1 MISPIL
7 TKLYGSILE
16 KKINTWIE
24 SHGKRDRGQV
34 GFRGYHSTVDHLVT
48 FRIIAE
54 ECRNDKIDLLCCFI
68 DFIKTFLTLFLG
80 LTSRNRLEGS

>member
-7 TKLYGSILE
+7 AKLYGSILE
-16 KKINTWIE
+16 KKINTWLE
-24 SHGKRDRGQV
+24 SNGKRAKGQA

-54 ECRNDKIDLLCCFI
+54 ECHNDKIDLLCCFI
-68 DFIKTFLTLFLG
+68 DFRKYFDIVPG
-80 LTSRNRLEGS
+80 LTFGIC